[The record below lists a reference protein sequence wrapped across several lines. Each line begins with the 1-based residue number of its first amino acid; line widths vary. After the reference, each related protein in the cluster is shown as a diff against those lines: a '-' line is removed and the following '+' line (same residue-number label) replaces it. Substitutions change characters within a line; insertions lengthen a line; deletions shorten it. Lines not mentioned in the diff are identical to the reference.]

1 MTPGSPQGDAPPA
14 GHDDATAARAASRRA
29 ADKQRQGLAWYLVQ
43 RPVFLGG
50 NEATLMRGGTE
61 LFPAMLQAIRGARR
75 EIWLASYIF
84 NNDALAFEVADALA
98 QAAQRGIKVRVVVDG
113 FGSKHCR
120 RELEQRLKAGGLALA
135 VFRPIERWTHW
146 LQPGQLRR
154 LHMKL
159 CTVDGEIAFIG
170 GINLIDDHVDLRHGR
185 TDAPRLDYAVQ
196 LRGPLVTAVEQVA
209 RAMWSRAWYGR
220 DWRQELRVLLS
231 ARQPLHE
238 LRRLL
243 RQLRMPRR
251 AAPDEPA
258 LTPVAA
264 ALVVRDNLRQR
275 RTIERAHIEA
285 MRRARERIWLVTP
298 YFYPGADF
306 RRALRDAA
314 ERGVQVR
321 LLLQGKVDYRLAALA
336 ARVLYQELMQHG
348 VQIHEYTPAFLHA
361 KVMLVDRQWC
371 TVGSSNIDPLS
382 LLLNLEANLVVQD
395 EGFNRELAADLE
407 QAFASSREVQHA
419 ELRELGWVRLSR
431 RAIVAWC
438 AYIYLRVAGVTG
450 RY

>member
-1 MTPGSPQGDAPPA
+1 MKPA
-14 GHDDATAARAASRRA
+14 GPDEAQSARSR
-29 ADKQRQGLAWYLVQ
+29 ADKRRQGLAWYLVQ
-43 RPVFLGG
+43 RPVFLGA
-50 NEATLMRGGTE
+50 NETALMRGATE
-61 LFPAMLQAIRGARR
+61 LFPAMLHAIGGARH
-75 EIWLASYIF
+75 EIWLATYIF
-84 NNDALAFEVADALA
+84 NDDAHALEIADALA
-98 QAAQRGIKVRVVVDG
+98 RAARRGVKVRVVVDG
-113 FGSKHCR
+113 FGTKHCR
-120 RELEQRLKAGGLALA
+120 RAIEQRLKARGLALA

-159 CTVDGEIAFIG
+159 CTVDGEVAFIG
-170 GINLIDDHVDLRHGR
+170 GINLIDDHVDLHHGR

-196 LRGPLVTAVEQVA
+196 LRGPLVTAMEQVA
-209 RAMWSRAWYGR
+209 RAMWSRAWFGR

-231 ARQPLHE
+231 ARQPLHA

-251 AAPDEPA
+251 ATEDEPA
-258 LTPVAA
+258 LQPVAA

-285 MRRARERIWLVTP
+285 MRQARERIWLVTP

-314 ERGVQVR
+314 ERGVEVR

-348 VQIHEYTPAFLHA
+348 VHIHEYTPAFLHA

-371 TVGSSNIDPLS
+371 TIGSSNIDPLS
-382 LLLNLEANLVVQD
+382 LLLNLEANLVVRD
-395 EGFNRELAADLE
+395 PAFTGELAADLE
-407 QAFASSREVQHA
+407 KAFATSREVQHD

-431 RAIVAWC
+431 RAVVAWC

>member
-1 MTPGSPQGDAPPA
+1 VKPVGTDGVQ
-14 GHDDATAARAASRRA
+14 AARSR
-29 ADKQRQGLAWYLVQ
+29 ADKRRQGLTWYLVQ
-43 RPVFLGG
+43 RPVFLGA
-50 NEATLMRGGTE
+50 NEAALLRGATE
-61 LFPAMLQAIRGARR
+61 LFPAMLQAIRAAQR
-75 EIWLASYIF
+75 EVWLATYIF
-84 NNDALAFEVADALA
+84 NNDAHALEVADALT
-98 QAAQRGIKVRVVVDG
+98 QAARRGVKVRVVVDG

-120 RELEQRLKAGGLALA
+120 RELEQRLKARGLALA

-159 CTVDGEIAFIG
+159 CTVDGEVAFIG

-196 LRGPLVTAVEQVA
+196 LRGPLVTAIEQVA
-209 RAMWSRAWYGR
+209 RAMWSRAWFGR

-243 RQLRMPRR
+243 RLLRMPHR
-251 AAPDEPA
+251 AAGDEPA
-258 LTPVAA
+258 LLPVAS

-275 RTIERAHIEA
+275 RTIERVHIEA
-285 MRRARERIWLVTP
+285 MSRARERIWLVTP

-306 RRALRDAA
+306 RRALREAA
-314 ERGVQVR
+314 QRGVEVR

-348 VQIHEYTPAFLHA
+348 VHIHEYTPAFLHA
-361 KVMLVDRQWC
+361 KVMLVDQHWC
-371 TVGSSNIDPLS
+371 TIGSSNIDPLS

-395 EGFNRELAADLE
+395 KTFTRELADDLE
-407 QAFASSREVQHA
+407 KAFTTSREVQHD
-419 ELRELGWVRLSR
+419 ELRELGWVSLSR
-431 RAIVAWC
+431 RAMVAWC